1 MKTKIKIIK
10 SVILSVIF
18 LLLLISF
25 SITYAWYTRT
35 SLIGKLDA
43 ETKDITFSYKIN
55 GGKTNPISYSITNLA
70 FFDPEAPEEL
80 KYFVDMHTVIKIELE
95 NFSTDEVSYYIQFNS
110 TKVKTENSVAYVMG
124 IITTSKDFTVVDN
137 GKNSVKTYFENYNTS
152 SATYSFTYK
161 SEANLEINDGS
172 NANAKAILY
181 LHLIGVQ
188 ENPLATNNFLFD
200 AEGNPKAYR
209 FNLVIHSKPV
219 NNDPIVTEVTQ
230 TTAA

>member
-55 GGKTNPISYSITNLA
+55 GGKANPISYSITNLA

-95 NFSTDEVSYYIQFNS
+95 NFSTAEVSYYIQFNS
-110 TKVKTENSVAYVMG
+110 TKVETENSLAYVMG
-124 IITTSKDFTVVDN
+124 IITTSKDLDIVDN
-137 GKNSVKTYFENYNTS
+137 GTNTVGTYFNYDTS
-152 SATYSFTYK
+152 SDTYSFTYN

-172 NANAKAILY
+172 NANAKATLY

-188 ENPLATNNFLFD
+188 ENPLATNNFLFN
-200 AEGNPKAYR
+200 AEGKPIAYR

-230 TTAA
+230 TTTA

>member
-70 FFDPEAPEEL
+70 FFDPEAHEEL

-95 NFSTDEVSYYIQFNS
+95 NFSTDEVHYYIQFNS

-124 IITTSKDFTVVDN
+124 IITTSKNLDIVDDGNNTV
-137 GKNSVKTYFENYNTS
+137 GTYFNYDTS
-152 SATYSFTYK
+152 SDTYSFTYN

-172 NANAKAILY
+172 NAKAKATLY

-200 AEGNPKAYR
+200 AEGNPIAYS
-209 FNLVIHSKPV
+209 FNLVIHSEPV

-230 TTAA
+230 TTTA